1 MIVLYRHAAA
11 HDSFLTT
18 SMWFVCLCLWAA
30 TLRYISS
37 AVSVTGMTGLAYS
50 LFGPG
55 QQLSRM
61 RAQRANDKQ
70 GNEKQRTEVASKRKA
85 KKHR

>member
-11 HDSFLTT
+11 HDSFVTT

-61 RAQRANDKQ
+61 QAQRAKQ
-70 GNEKQRTEVASKRKA
+70 GTEKGTEVSSKRKE

>member
-1 MIVLYRHAAA
+1 ML
-11 HDSFLTT
+11 
-18 SMWFVCLCLWAA
+18 FVGLLFCAA

-70 GNEKQRTEVASKRKA
+70 GTEKHRTEVTSKRKE